1 MSGAGPRPAMKKGVL
16 HVTTPKRDFLHNLWD
31 FFCSLKLT
39 MFLLIS
45 LAVIS
50 IIGTIVP
57 QGTVPPEYLATISQT
72 KQQVYQVLGF
82 FDMYHSW
89 WFVLLLYMLTVNLIA
104 CSIKRLPH
112 IWKIISQPAL
122 TMSVALEQS
131 LSSKASFRV
140 SGRTDALKEKLAS
153 FLHAE
158 FARPVVTE
166 DGGAWHFFA
175 QKTPWCRLS
184 VYVVHLSVIV
194 IFIGAMIGS
203 LFGYKGFVNIAEG
216 ESVSR
221 IQSRAGKEIDLG
233 FALRCE
239 QFSVA
244 LYKNGAPKEF
254 KSILTVLENGK
265 PVPDYTN
272 VRVIVNDP
280 LSYKGITFYQSSY
293 GNAGDYF
300 FTVSA
305 PDGKNE
311 IPVTLN
317 TNETATLPNG
327 STIHII
333 EATDDVSAF
342 VPGLSGKAVQVEMHT
357 PQGTTEKVIVY
368 EKHPELNIRYAL
380 EHNLGAVLQLKGVQK
395 KLFTGLQIAK
405 DPGVW
410 VVWLGCALMVV
421 GIYGAFLMSHRR
433 IWVRLQDGHVTIG
446 GNANKNQAS
455 FEMYFKELETKLRH
469 NLSTEEKQ

>member
-1 MSGAGPRPAMKKGVL
+1 MNS
-16 HVTTPKRDFLHNLWD
+16 LWD

-50 IIGTIVP
+50 IIGTIIP
-57 QGTVPPEYLATISQT
+57 QGTPPPEYLATISQA
-72 KQQVYQVLGF
+72 KLQLYQALGF

-89 WFVLLLYMLTVNLIA
+89 WFILLLYLLTVNLTA

-112 IWKIISQPAL
+112 IWKIISEPKL
-122 TMSVALEQS
+122 VMDSGLEQS
-131 LSSKASFRV
+131 LPNKVSFKTGDRPEL
-140 SGRTDALKEKLAS
+140 LKEKLAA
-153 FLHAE
+153 FLGSE
-158 FARPVVTE
+158 FTRPVLTE
-166 DGGAWHFFA
+166 VDGAWHLFA

-184 VYVVHLSVIV
+184 VYFVHLSVII

-203 LFGYKGFVNIAEG
+203 FFGFKGYVNVAEG

-221 IQSRAGKEIDLG
+221 VTTRTGKEIDLG

-244 LYKNGAPKEF
+244 LYKNGSPKEF

-265 PVPDYTN
+265 ALPDYTN

-293 GNAGDYF
+293 GNAGNYF

-305 PDGKNE
+305 PDGKNAK
-311 IPVTLN
+311 PVTLSS
-317 TNETATLPNG
+317 NESATLPDG
-327 STIHII
+327 STMHVI
-333 EATDDVSAF
+333 EATDDVSQF
-342 VPGLSGKAVQVEMHT
+342 VPNLTGAAVQVEMHT
-357 PQGTTEKVIVY
+357 PRGGTEKVIVY
-368 EKHPELNIRYAL
+368 ANHPELNINYAL
-380 EHNLGAVLQLKGVQK
+380 EHKLGTLLQYKGAQK
-395 KLFTGLQIAK
+395 KMFTGLQVAK

-410 VVWLGCALMVV
+410 IVWLGCALMVV

-433 IWVRLQDGHVTIG
+433 IWIRLQNGHVTMG
-446 GNANKNQAS
+446 GNASKNQAS
-455 FEMYFKELETKLRH
+455 FEQYFEGLAKKLKKQ
-469 NLSTEEKQ
+469 LTGEEHQ

>member
-1 MSGAGPRPAMKKGVL
+1 M
-16 HVTTPKRDFLHNLWD
+16 TTSQRDFLHSLWD

-45 LAVIS
+45 LAVMS

-57 QGTVPPEYLATISQT
+57 QGAPAPEYLATISPA
-72 KQQVYQVLGF
+72 KFQVYKALGF

-89 WFVLLLYMLTVNLIA
+89 WFILLLYLLTVNLVA

-112 IWKIISQPAL
+112 IWKIISQPKL
-122 TMSVALEQS
+122 VMDSGLEQS
-131 LSSKASFRV
+131 LPNKASFKTNVRPEL
-140 SGRTDALKEKLAS
+140 LKEKLAT
-153 FLHAE
+153 FLSSE
-158 FARPVVTE
+158 FARPVLT
-166 DGGAWHFFA
+166 DADGAWHLFA

-184 VYVVHLSVIV
+184 VYFVHLSVII

-203 LFGYKGFVNIAEG
+203 LFGYKGFVNIPEG
-216 ESVSR
+216 QSISKV
-221 IQSRAGKEIDLG
+221 QSRTGKEISLG

-272 VRVIVNDP
+272 IRVIVNDP

-293 GNAGDYF
+293 GNAGNYF

-305 PDGKNE
+305 PDGKNA
-311 IPVTLN
+311 IPVTLSSD
-317 TNETATLPNG
+317 ETATLPDG
-327 STIHII
+327 STMHVI
-333 EATDDVSAF
+333 EATDDVSQF
-342 VPGLSGKAVQVEMHT
+342 VPDLSGPAVQVEIHS
-357 PQGTTEKVIVY
+357 PRGATENVIVY
-368 EKHPELNIRYAL
+368 AKHPELNITYAL
-380 EHNLGAVLQLKGVQK
+380 EHRLGVVLQYRGGEKRMY
-395 KLFTGLQIAK
+395 TGLQVAK

-410 VVWLGCALMVV
+410 IVWLGCALMVV

-433 IWVRLQDGHVTIG
+433 IWIRLQDGHVTMG
-446 GNANKNQAS
+446 GNASKNQAS
-455 FEMYFKELETKLRH
+455 FEQYFELLAKKLKKQ
-469 NLSTEEKQ
+469 LSGEEQ

>member
-1 MSGAGPRPAMKKGVL
+1 
-16 HVTTPKRDFLHNLWD
+16 VTTKQRDFLHSLWD

-45 LAVIS
+45 LAIIS

-57 QGTVPPEYLATISQT
+57 QGTPPPEYLETISQA
-72 KQQVYQVLGF
+72 KLQLYQVLGF

-89 WFVLLLYMLTVNLIA
+89 WFVLLLYMLTVNLTA

-112 IWKIISQPAL
+112 IWKIISQPTL
-122 TMSVALEQS
+122 TMDSGLEQS
-131 LSSKASFRV
+131 LPNKASFAVHERPE
-140 SGRTDALKEKLAS
+140 ALKEKLSS
-153 FLHAE
+153 FLNTE

-166 DGGAWHFFA
+166 VDGAWHFFA

-184 VYVVHLSVIV
+184 VYAVHLSVII

-203 LFGYKGFVNIAEG
+203 LFGYKGYVNIAEG
-216 ESVSR
+216 ESISK
-221 IQSRAGKEIDLG
+221 IQSRTGKEIDLG

-244 LYKNGAPKEF
+244 LYKTGAPKEF

-265 PVPDYTN
+265 PVPDYKN

-305 PDGKNE
+305 PDGKNA

-317 TNETATLPNG
+317 TNVTATLPDG
-327 STIHII
+327 SSIHVL
-333 EATDDVSAF
+333 EATDDVSLF
-342 VPGLSGKAVQVEMHT
+342 VPNLSGPAVQVEMHT
-357 PQGTTEKVIVY
+357 PRGATEKVIVY
-368 EKHPELNIRYAL
+368 ANHPELNTRFAL
-380 EHNLGAVLQLKGVQK
+380 EHNLGVVLQYKGSQK
-395 KLFTGLQIAK
+395 RMFTGLQVAK

-410 VVWLGCALMVV
+410 IVWLGCALMVV

-433 IWVRLQDGHVTIG
+433 IWIRLQNGHVTIG
-446 GNANKNQAS
+446 GNASKNQAS
-455 FEMYFKELETKLRH
+455 FEGDFKDLEKKLR
-469 NLSTEEKQ
+469 NSLSREDQ

>member
-1 MSGAGPRPAMKKGVL
+1 
-16 HVTTPKRDFLHNLWD
+16 VTTNQRDFLHSLWD

-57 QGTVPPEYLATISQT
+57 QGMVPPEYLATISPAKHQIY
-72 KQQVYQVLGF
+72 KALGF

-89 WFVLLLYMLTVNLIA
+89 WFILLLYLLTVNLVA

-112 IWKIISQPAL
+112 IWKIISEPKL
-122 TMSVALEQS
+122 VMDSGLEQS
-131 LSSKASFRV
+131 LPSKASFNTGDRPEQ
-140 SGRTDALKEKLAS
+140 LKEKLTA
-153 FLHAE
+153 FLSSE
-158 FARPVVTE
+158 FARPVLTE
-166 DGGAWHFFA
+166 ADGAWHLFA

-184 VYVVHLSVIV
+184 VYFVHLSVIV
-194 IFIGAMIGS
+194 IFIGAIIGS
-203 LFGYKGFVNIAEG
+203 LFGYKGFVNIPEG
-216 ESVSR
+216 QSISKVRSR
-221 IQSRAGKEIDLG
+221 TGKDIDLG

-254 KSILTVLENGK
+254 KSILTVLENGR

-280 LSYKGITFYQSSY
+280 LTYKGITFYQSSY

-305 PDGKNE
+305 PDGKNAM
-311 IPVTLN
+311 PVTLSR
-317 TNETATLPNG
+317 NESATLPDG
-327 STIHII
+327 STMHVM
-333 EATDDVSAF
+333 EDTDDVSKF
-342 VPGLSGKAVQVEMHT
+342 VPNLTGPAVQLEMHT
-357 PQGTTEKVIVY
+357 PRGATEKVIVY
-368 EKHPELNIRYAL
+368 ANHPELNIKFAL
-380 EHNLGAVLQLKGVQK
+380 EHNLGVVLQYKGSQK
-395 KLFTGLQIAK
+395 KMFTGLQVAK

-410 VVWLGCALMVV
+410 IVWLGCALMVV

-433 IWVRLQDGHVTIG
+433 IWIRLQNGHVTMG
-446 GNANKNQAS
+446 GNASKNQAS
-455 FEMYFKELETKLRH
+455 FEQHFELLAKKLKTQ
-469 NLSTEEKQ
+469 LTVEEHL